1 MSEETFYER
10 AGGAATFKELT
21 KRFYQQVAVN
31 PILKP
36 MYPEDDMAGAE
47 ERLALFL
54 EQYWGGP
61 STYSKQR
68 GHPRLRMRH
77 AEFHIATPEYVASLQ
92 SMHAAVID
100 LDIAEELKEELWTY
114 FQYAAHSMKNQ
125 QDS

>member
-1 MSEETFYER
+1 MSEATFYER
-10 AGGAATFKELT
+10 VGGSATFKELT
-21 KRFYQQVAVN
+21 KRFYQKVSAN

-36 MYPEDDMAGAE
+36 MYP
-47 ERLALFL
+47 ALFL

-61 STYSKQR
+61 STYSEQR

-77 AEFHIATPEYVASLQ
+77 AEFHIATPEHDAWLQ
-92 SMHAAVID
+92 CMHAAVID

-125 QDS
+125 PDN

>member
-1 MSEETFYER
+1 MSEATFYER

-21 KRFYQQVAVN
+21 KRFYQQVAAN

-36 MYPEDDMAGAE
+36 MYPEEDMAGAE

-61 STYSKQR
+61 STYSEQR

-77 AEFHIATPEYVASLQ
+77 APFHIATP
-92 SMHAAVID
+92 
-100 LDIAEELKEELWTY
+100 
-114 FQYAAHSMKNQ
+114 
-125 QDS
+125 